1 MIDSYGIVEVNRVQF
16 YAVIDELKELRQAT
30 EDKPLTL
37 TWLEFDEE
45 SLYAE
50 PVGTYDEHIHHDEID
65 RIINVLE
72 RILSCECITIGH
84 DEEATFEEE
93 KEE

>member
-1 MIDSYGIVEVNRVQF
+1 MIDSYGMVEVNRAQF

-37 TWLEFDEE
+37 TYLEFDEE
-45 SLYAE
+45 SWYAE

-65 RIINVLE
+65 RAISVLE
-72 RILSCECITIGH
+72 RILNCECITIGH
-84 DEEATFEEE
+84 DEETNFEEE
-93 KEE
+93 EME